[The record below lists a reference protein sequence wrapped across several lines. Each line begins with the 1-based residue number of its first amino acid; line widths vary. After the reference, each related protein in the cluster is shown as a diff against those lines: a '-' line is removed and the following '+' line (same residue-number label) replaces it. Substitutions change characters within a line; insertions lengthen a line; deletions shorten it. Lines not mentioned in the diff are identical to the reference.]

1 MLGTLLSSFL
11 KRENG
16 NVAMIVAIAMMPMAV
31 SAGVA
36 IDFIR
41 AHLAK
46 TSLQQAIDAAGLAS
60 GTDTDTTN
68 AQVLSMAQAFLNA
81 NTQGLVIDV
90 EETAISVQDTNG
102 IKKID
107 IQAKAKLDTT
117 FMRLVNVDT
126 LEVDIQTSIQRKE
139 AGPLQ
144 VALVLDITD
153 SMSSRP
159 QSGGTESKIV
169 SLRAAATSL
178 VNDLMTPTN
187 TQVQFAVVPYAGYVR
202 VRWANELS
210 PVPNWISPQSRT
222 DTCSGWTQTTNCG
235 TTCCMRDGLMRCD
248 LNCCPWVC
256 SNPTHRTYNWVGC
269 AGPRVWNT
277 NGTYTTAFLTTI
289 ANPTSPR
296 YPGVPENAWQCPGA
310 RLQQLTNNR
319 STVLTRISQ
328 MGPGGDTFIP
338 SGLTWG
344 WNVLASGDIYGAES
358 VAALRE
364 RGGRKVLVLMTD
376 GINALNIRTSDG
388 LLVGNGGN
396 ATATN
401 TLTQQ
406 ICTQIK
412 NAGIEIFT
420 VLFDVR
426 DLATENMLRSCA
438 STPSM
443 AFSAS
448 DGQGLRNAFGS
459 IGNQLRTVRLSQ

>member
-1 MLGTLLSSFL
+1 MLWALLRSFL
-11 KRENG
+11 KRESG
-16 NVAMIVAIAMMPMAV
+16 NVAMIVAIAIMPMVV
-31 SAGVA
+31 SAGVS
-36 IDFIR
+36 IDFVR

-60 GTDTDTTN
+60 GSDTDTTN
-68 AQVLSMAQAFLNA
+68 AQVLSMAQAFLDA
-81 NTQGLVIDV
+81 NSQGLVIDI
-90 EETAISVQDTNG
+90 EETDITVQETNG
-102 IKKID
+102 IKRID
-107 IQAKAKLDTT
+107 IQAKARLDTT
-117 FMRLVNVDT
+117 FMRLVNVEFLD
-126 LEVDIQTSIQRKE
+126 VDIEASIQRKE
-139 AGPLQ
+139 AGPLH
-144 VALVLDITD
+144 VALVLDTTD
-153 SMSSRP
+153 SMSSLP

-169 SLRAAATSL
+169 SLRAAATNL
-178 VNDLMTPTN
+178 VNDLMTATN

-210 PVPNWISPQSRT
+210 PVPNWINPQSRT

-256 SNPTHRTYNWVGC
+256 SNPTSRTYNWVGC
-269 AGPRVWNT
+269 AGPRVWDT
-277 NGTYTTAFLTTI
+277 NGTYTTAFLTSI
-289 ANPTSPR
+289 ATPTAPR
-296 YPGVPENAWQCPGA
+296 YPGVPENAWQCPGT

-319 STVLTRISQ
+319 STVLSRISS

-358 VAALRE
+358 VASLRD

-376 GINALNIRTSDG
+376 GINALNIRTTDG
-388 LLVGNGGN
+388 LLTGNGGN
-396 ATATN
+396 PTATN

-406 ICTQIK
+406 LCTQIK

-426 DLATENMLRSCA
+426 DVATENMLRSCA
-438 STPSM
+438 STPAM
-443 AFSAS
+443 AFNAS
-448 DGQGLRNAFGS
+448 DGAGLRSAFGS
-459 IGNQLRTVRLSQ
+459 IGNHLRMVRLSY